1 MMGDIISVDKLADQI
16 REKAAIKYAKL
27 YGMDELSQFDKGY
40 ILAMNE
46 VLNDLK
52 YIEKIDL

>member
-1 MMGDIISVDKLADQI
+1 MGDIISVDKLADHI
-16 REKAAIKYAKL
+16 SEKAAVKYAKL
-27 YGMDELSQFDKGY
+27 YGTDELSQFDRGY

>member
-1 MMGDIISVDKLADQI
+1 MGDIISVDKLADQI